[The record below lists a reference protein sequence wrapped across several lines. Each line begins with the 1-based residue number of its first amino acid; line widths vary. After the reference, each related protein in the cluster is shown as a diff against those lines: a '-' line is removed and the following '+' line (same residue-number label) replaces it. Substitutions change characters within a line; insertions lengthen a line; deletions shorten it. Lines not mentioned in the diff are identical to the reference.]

1 MKKLGTSPGASAK
14 APPHFRVTDRNGAIA
29 VRVIELAD
37 KSKGGRLLY
46 IAASAER
53 AEQLSRVLQELA
65 PELGTVHFPP
75 WDSMPY
81 DRTLPSRTAM
91 GRRVG
96 VLHQLAHRLE
106 APRIVVSSPDALI
119 QRVPPRKLAAA
130 PPLRLKAGDKVR
142 IEKLQSDLLHR
153 GYTLDQRVD
162 EPGEAALRGKVIDVF
177 PATSATPIRL
187 EYDDSVIYEI
197 RQFDPASQLT
207 GQEVEEVTLYPAV
220 EYDLRSSPGGKP
232 AREVGPWSHEA
243 RETFFDY
250 VPDATLIVE
259 AKAESRRVV
268 IMQQIAESFEI
279 RKAVHRGSD
288 PSIASPKQL
297 YLDDGEWSARVAG
310 SMTFE
315 LEESGAGDDRSGPVP
330 NFALEEDPDDSF
342 AAFVKRELKSGRRV
356 VATAANDNLLS
367 HLRRR
372 TDRLISRQTAKV
384 EARNWREVGDARS
397 RSIVYLK
404 LDLEAGFVDRSAG
417 IAVIA
422 AADLLGSRARQPEP
436 AILPATTLSRD
447 TLFRIGDSVV
457 HLDHGMGLLRGLDTV
472 KPQPDSELDAVAL
485 EFAKEEK
492 LLAPIE
498 ELDRIW
504 PYGASPSVALDR
516 LGSDS
521 WSKRRAEIEAEI
533 ATTARRFVDMARQRA
548 TRQAPRLIPPRQAYE
563 AFVARFPFAES
574 PDQLKAIAET
584 LDDLASGHPMDRLVC
599 GDVGFGKT
607 EVALRAAAAAALS
620 GKQVAVVAPTTVLAS
635 QHLQTFQRRFAGFGI
650 DIALLSRAATPS
662 EAGNIRTGL
671 KKGRIGI
678 VIATHALL
686 GRGVAFKDLGLVVI
700 DEEQRFGAAQKA
712 RLRELAKNSHVLTLT
727 ATPIPR
733 TLQAALVGLQE
744 LSLLT
749 TPPVERRPVRT
760 VVTPMSE
767 AILRDALMR
776 ERRRGGQSFVVCPRI
791 QDIGPME
798 ACLAASV
805 PDLER
810 LVVHGKMPPE
820 AIDEA
825 MLRFAAGAGDVLLTT
840 NIVESGLDLPMANTM
855 LIWRAD
861 RFGLAQLHQLR
872 GRVGRSRLRGVV
884 YLLTD
889 PKTRL
894 ARATVKRLEAIEQN
908 ARLGAGFDI
917 SSQDLDLR
925 GAGTLLG
932 EEQAGHIKAIGAALY
947 RHLFDR
953 AVETARGAPVEEAW
967 SPELNIAMS
976 GRVPD
981 SYVPEAVLRIDLYAR
996 LARLSTAS
1004 EIEGL
1009 RDEIED
1015 RFGPLPSTVDHL
1027 FARALLKRWCRE
1039 AEIMRI
1045 DAGPQAIAFT
1055 FRPGLP
1061 SEIAERIARRASALA
1076 WSNGRLLYQRAT
1088 KSIAAR
1094 QRLLLTLLRKLRRL
1108 IRGMSA
1114 SA

>member
-1 MKKLGTSPGASAK
+1 
-14 APPHFRVTDRNGAIA
+14 
-29 VRVIELAD
+29 
-37 KSKGGRLLY
+37 
-46 IAASAER
+46 
-53 AEQLSRVLQELA
+53 
-65 PELGTVHFPP
+65 
-75 WDSMPY
+75 
-81 DRTLPSRTAM
+81 
-91 GRRVG
+91 
-96 VLHQLAHRLE
+96 
-106 APRIVVSSPDALI
+106 
-119 QRVPPRKLAAA
+119 
-130 PPLRLKAGDKVR
+130 
-142 IEKLQSDLLHR
+142 
-153 GYTLDQRVD
+153 
-162 EPGEAALRGKVIDVF
+162 
-177 PATSATPIRL
+177 
-187 EYDDSVIYEI
+187 
-197 RQFDPASQLT
+197 
-207 GQEVEEVTLYPAV
+207 
-220 EYDLRSSPGGKP
+220 
-232 AREVGPWSHEA
+232 
-243 RETFFDY
+243 
-250 VPDATLIVE
+250 
-259 AKAESRRVV
+259 
-268 IMQQIAESFEI
+268 
-279 RKAVHRGSD
+279 
-288 PSIASPKQL
+288 
-297 YLDDGEWSARVAG
+297 
-310 SMTFE
+310 
-315 LEESGAGDDRSGPVP
+315 
-330 NFALEEDPDDSF
+330 
-342 AAFVKRELKSGRRV
+342 
-356 VATAANDNLLS
+356 
-367 HLRRR
+367 
-372 TDRLISRQTAKV
+372 
-384 EARNWREVGDARS
+384 
-397 RSIVYLK
+397 
-404 LDLEAGFVDRSAG
+404 
-417 IAVIA
+417 
-422 AADLLGSRARQPEP
+422 
-436 AILPATTLSRD
+436 
-447 TLFRIGDSVV
+447 
-457 HLDHGMGLLRGLDTV
+457 
-472 KPQPDSELDAVAL
+472 
-485 EFAKEEK
+485 
-492 LLAPIE
+492 
-498 ELDRIW
+498 
-504 PYGASPSVALDR
+504 
-516 LGSDS
+516 
-521 WSKRRAEIEAEI
+521 
-533 ATTARRFVDMARQRA
+533 
-548 TRQAPRLIPPRQAYE
+548 
-563 AFVARFPFAES
+563 
-574 PDQLKAIAET
+574 
-584 LDDLASGHPMDRLVC
+584 
-599 GDVGFGKT
+599 
-607 EVALRAAAAAALS
+607 
-620 GKQVAVVAPTTVLAS
+620 
-635 QHLQTFQRRFAGFGI
+635 
-650 DIALLSRAATPS
+650 
-662 EAGNIRTGL
+662 
-671 KKGRIGI
+671 
-678 VIATHALL
+678 
-686 GRGVAFKDLGLVVI
+686 
-700 DEEQRFGAAQKA
+700 
-712 RLRELAKNSHVLTLT
+712 
-727 ATPIPR
+727 
-733 TLQAALVGLQE
+733 
-744 LSLLT
+744 
-749 TPPVERRPVRT
+749 
-760 VVTPMSE
+760 VTPMSE

-1061 SEIAERIARRASALA
+1061 SERAERIARRASALA